1 MDVTMKKNG
10 KVNFGIQ
17 YKLQEAIGTFG
28 EKTGGSVTSTT
39 SGYLYTVNYDLEN
52 LYAKK
57 EEVFHYVTSKLLYIT
72 KLGGVYLEHAPYL
85 LTTRV

>member
-1 MDVTMKKNG
+1 MLQWKKNG
-10 KVNFGIQ
+10 KVKIGIQ
-17 YKLQEAIGTFG
+17 DKLQEAIGTFG

-39 SGYLYTVNYDLEN
+39 SGYLYTVNYDLDN

-57 EEVFHYVTSKLLYIT
+57 KEVFHYVTSKLLYIT
-72 KLGGVYLEHAPYL
+72 KLGGGYLEHAPYL